1 MDEIKVGEYVRTKDG
16 VIFKILTK
24 DKSDFG
30 NHYYGITDNEN
41 YSNYTYGKGSH
52 NDIKNKILKHSFNII
67 NLIEINDIVNESLVV
82 DLYKILKDIN
92 KPEEGMTEIIY
103 LENGQVI
110 NKNNEIKT
118 ILTREQYER
127 DCYIVKEKLGGINGH
142 TKDI

>member
-1 MDEIKVGEYVRTKDG
+1 MDKIEVGEYVRTKDG

-67 NLIEINDIVNESLVV
+67 NLIEIGDIVNGYRIDERAEYDVLIH
-82 DLYKILKDIN
+82 KARGIN
-92 KPEEGMTEIIY
+92 RSGFIIPVAQY
-103 LENGQVI
+103 
-110 NKNNEIKT
+110 NEDIKT
-118 ILTREQYER
+118 ILTKEQMEANQY
-127 DCYIVKEKLGGINGH
+127 VV
-142 TKDI
+142 

>member
-1 MDEIKVGEYVRTKDG
+1 MKIKVGEYVRTKDG

-67 NLIEINDIVNESLVV
+67 DLIEVGDIIEINNEKYEVIFDKSMDKLGVLIPNR
-82 DLYKILKDIN
+82 DYLEIRHSALEHIFNEYKDIR
-92 KPEEGMTEIIY
+92 IIT
-103 LENGQVI
+103 
-110 NKNNEIKT
+110 K
-118 ILTREQYER
+118 EQYER
-127 DCYIVKEKLGGINGH
+127 DCYTVEEEE
-142 TKDI
+142 

>member
-1 MDEIKVGEYVRTKDG
+1 MKIKVGEYVRTKDG

-67 NLIEINDIVNESLVV
+67 DLIEENDIVGYRINCLSEFKVGRVKKYKDARNDKQYLGVESYDITKIYIDEILTHEQYKRNCYVV
-82 DLYKILKDIN
+82 
-92 KPEEGMTEIIY
+92 EE
-103 LENGQVI
+103 
-110 NKNNEIKT
+110 KNEIF
-118 ILTREQYER
+118 
-127 DCYIVKEKLGGINGH
+127 
-142 TKDI
+142 